1 MTDIITTVI
10 NLSFNAVVTIGV
22 VLVFRGMFSRIP
34 KGFICVLWGIVA
46 IKIICPLPSVRMV
59 SDIPFQ
65 ISITTSDN
73 SLMQNTEV
81 VKAGTS
87 DSVYVDS
94 QILRTDYNKPDYSEQ
109 RYYTYKHSEQKLRTV
124 FIINK
129 TTGIWLYILWISG
142 EVILT
147 VIYLAQYIKLK
158 KIVSRAVPIRIIYSN
173 RFTEFD
179 NVYVSDEIKT
189 PFVMGMM
196 RPKVYM
202 PSFLDEE
209 TYEYAIIHEIGH
221 IKRHD
226 NLWKLIGLIVAT
238 IHWFNPF
245 VWIAYK
251 LFSNDIE
258 MACDEKVTCDKTKEE
273 KKKYALSML
282 KCSYGQVDFL
292 RVFPMFGAVSI
303 KKRVK
308 RLTENVKKNVLAIMV
323 GVFLSIVIL
332 IYTLFDP
339 VSGSENKKNF
349 TYSTKP
355 QIHITNWNEIAYI
368 FDGELVIDESIC
380 SESNYRKP
388 ENIPNNNSYFIAD
401 DDMFIT
407 VIDKDGRVFSTCP
420 YEYDQ
425 LAKTENELQKEIAE
439 KGGNRG
445 TGIPDAI
452 ILKEMQELD
461 NAIGFK
467 GSFAYDGYSYVDSK
481 GKVFYNGSCIYS
493 GNVKVLKIAGNTEDG
508 MPYMLFEDGTLNKE
522 YLNKS
527 ATFHLMYN
535 DATEWT
541 EIKDIS
547 GTGTIAA
554 LTDDGK
560 IRCEN
565 KALQNKVSDWEKII
579 DFSYKYGNLV
589 GVDENGRVLF
599 ASENAGLKMDIIL
612 AELAKWE
619 SVIAIDCN
627 MNYVVGLT
635 REGIMILPIIC

>member
-10 NLSFNAVVTIGV
+10 NLSFNAVVIIGV

-46 IKIICPLPSVRMV
+46 IKILCPLPSVRIV
-59 SDIPFQ
+59 SDFPFRML
-65 ISITTSDN
+65 ITDSDN
-73 SLMQNTEV
+73 SLTKNTEV
-81 VKAGTS
+81 EKISEPGS
-87 DSVYVDS
+87 GYVDS
-94 QILRTDYNKPDYSEQ
+94 QILRTDYNKPNYPEQ
-109 RYYTYKHSEQKLRTV
+109 RYYTYKLSEQEIGTTV
-124 FIINK
+124 IINK
-129 TTGIWLYILWISG
+129 NTEIWFYILWISG

-158 KIVSRAVPIRIIYSN
+158 KIVSSAVPIRIIYSN
-173 RFTEFD
+173 LFTEFD

-189 PFVMGMM
+189 PFVMGMI

-202 PSFLDEE
+202 PSYLDKE
-209 TYEYAIIHEIGH
+209 TYEYALIHEIGH

-226 NLWKLIGLIVAT
+226 NLWKLIGLIVTT

-258 MACDEKVTCDKTKEE
+258 MACDEKITCDKTKEE

-282 KCSYGQVDFL
+282 KCSYGQVDFFW
-292 RVFPMFGAVSI
+292 VFPMFGDVSI

-308 RLTENVKKNVLAIMV
+308 RLTENVKRNVLAIMF
-323 GVFLSIVIL
+323 GVFLGIVIL

-339 VSGSENKKNF
+339 VYGSENKKSS

-355 QIHITNWNEIAYI
+355 QIHITDWNEIAYI

-380 SESNYRKP
+380 SESDRRKP
-388 ENIPNNNSYFIAD
+388 ENIPNNNSYSVAD
-401 DDMFIT
+401 DNMFIT

-420 YEYDQ
+420 YEHD
-425 LAKTENELQKEIAE
+425 LFAKMENVLQEEIVE

-445 TGIPDAI
+445 KGNPDAI

-461 NAIGFK
+461 NVIGFK
-467 GSFAYDGYSYVDSK
+467 GSFAYDGYNYVDDN
-481 GKVFYNGSCIYS
+481 GKVFRSGNCIYS
-493 GNVKVLKIAGNTEDG
+493 GNAKVLKIAGNTEDG
-508 MPYMLFEDGTLNKE
+508 MPYMLLEDGTLNKE

-527 ATFHLMYN
+527 ATFRLMYN

-565 KALQNKVSDWEKII
+565 KALQNKVSDWEKIT

-599 ASENAGLKMDIIL
+599 ASENVGLKMDIIL
-612 AELAKWE
+612 AELVKWE
-619 SVIAIDCN
+619 SVIAVDCN